1 MKKKGEKIMNYK
13 SVHGALFV
21 SLLILPMMIMPL
33 HVYATATIWTD
44 KPDYTTYETVTIYGS
59 GFLAN
64 VQVTITIMAPDS
76 SVDTIYAWTD
86 GSGAFTAQ
94 YTLNGIVGT
103 YTVTATDGTNTATT
117 TFTEGAITPE
127 LWGYTLEPSPKWT
140 HGDVKGYYECQ
151 WVPYKIEIEN
161 AKEDSVTYT
170 LTVIVHLDY
179 YDGTNYG
186 LDDVRN
192 FQMWRDGVSE
202 TPSISGPTVD
212 GWESGIQQ
220 KQFSWTFTTTSTR
233 TPKKD
238 ENCTLSFEVHIAI
251 GAHNY
256 PGSKVHTHIHSITS
270 VPSGGHRDVP
280 VVVKGPPPEADVAIQ
295 KTGVNY
301 AHEGDPIT
309 YQFTV
314 TNNGPGTAYNVQ
326 VIDNLLGDLTGNL
339 PDTTLDPDEVNTFSV
354 NYVVPTPS
362 GDIANTVT
370 VTSTT
375 SDPNSANNQASWTVD
390 VLHAGIDVSKSG
402 PNYAHQGDTIT
413 YTITVSNPSTDTT
426 MYKVSVIDSLLG
438 DKSSSFSNSLAP
450 LTSETKTFTYTV
462 TSLSGDPILN
472 TVTVKYKDALD
483 TEKTDSASWTVDVLH
498 PGIDVSKTA
507 DKTMAHE
514 GDTITYTITVSN
526 TGDCPLYSVFVTDTV
541 LGPIYSNGLALGE
554 TKTFTKSYPV
564 PTPSGDISNTVTA
577 SGYDALGRQV
587 SDSASWFVDV
597 LHPGIQ
603 VVKSGPAEI
612 HVGETITYTY
622 LVTNTGDCPLKD
634 ISVSDDL
641 AGSGSYVSGDTDL
654 DGWLDLTETWM
665 FTATYVAPDV
675 DPIVN
680 KATAS
685 GTDNLGKTV
694 TDEDT
699 WSVDVLHP
707 GIHVSKSGPLYAHEG
722 DTITYTITVSNPSTD
737 TTMYKVSVIDSL
749 LGDVSVYFSASL
761 APLASESRSF
771 TYHVPISSGDISNT
785 VTATYKNGLN
795 QPETDSASWFVDVLH
810 PGIDVTKTANATQ
823 IHYCDWV
830 EYTITVENT
839 GDCPL
844 YVVKDDPTL
853 GLHWEGW
860 LASGERH
867 VEVVDYHPEDDP
879 TINTVTVTGTDE
891 LGRTVSD
898 SASWTVDIL
907 HPGIDVTKTGPLYAH
922 EGDTIT
928 YTITVSNTGDCPL
941 YSVFVTDTVLGPIY
955 SNGLALGETKTFI
968 VNYPVPIPSGD
979 ISNTVT
985 ASGSDVLGLS
995 VSDSASWFV
1004 KVQYQ
1009 ITVTASP
1016 AGAIGGT
1023 FKVTYTKCGTIYTNV
1038 PHTTTWTEWVDSGT
1052 TVTVSDPQDL
1062 VNGAPGIRYKFDHY
1076 DPSATVTMTGS
1087 KTITLCYKT
1096 QYYLTV
1102 LIYPDGLAPLPTP
1115 PSGWYDECTYVTLT
1129 ASLTAHDTTVYTFSC
1144 WRINGQWQKY
1154 KENQITI
1161 HMDSPRI
1168 AVACYCGIGDP
1179 IGDVNLDGEVDMID
1193 IATIARHYGAK
1204 IGEPNYSIPC
1214 DINLD
1219 GKIDLR
1225 DLATAARNF
1234 TT

>member
-1 MKKKGEKIMNYK
+1 MKYRVNYA
-13 SVHGALFV
+13 G
-21 SLLILPMMIMPL
+21 LLIAVFILSTIMVPLP
-33 HVYATATIWTD
+33 VYADATIWTD
-44 KPDYTTYETVTIYGS
+44 KSDYSMYETVTIFGS

-64 VQVTITIMAPDS
+64 KQVTITITAPDLS
-76 SVDTIYAWTD
+76 ADTIYAWTD

-94 YTLNGIVGT
+94 YQLDGMEGT
-103 YTVTATDGTNTATT
+103 YTVTTTDGTNTAST
-117 TFTEGAITPE
+117 TFTESPGIAHVKSSGSTYPPEKDSFLTTENVYAIIKT
-127 LWGYTLEPSPKWT
+127 T
-140 HGDVKGYYECQ
+140 
-151 WVPYKIEIEN
+151 
-161 AKEDSVTYT
+161 
-170 LTVIVHLDY
+170 
-179 YDGTNYG
+179 
-186 LDDVRN
+186 
-192 FQMWRDGVSE
+192 
-202 TPSISGPTVD
+202 GPTFTKTVRIYVTFNDAWQPTGQVAMTDVSSD
-212 GWESGIQQ
+212 GYN
-220 KQFSWTFTTTSTR
+220 TVV
-233 TPKKD
+233 
-238 ENCTLSFEVHIAI
+238 LSH
-251 GAHNY
+251 
-256 PGSKVHTHIHSITS
+256 P
-270 VPSGGHRDVP
+270 
-280 VVVKGPPPEADVAIQ
+280 GPPTDHGPYLIWSAPPTPGDYDIVVDEDLNGIRDPGEHVDDSGTGPGFTVTEVVAQADVAIQ

-301 AHEGDPIT
+301 AHEGDTIT

-314 TNNGPGTAYNVQ
+314 RNYGPGTAYNVQ
-326 VIDNLLGDLTGNL
+326 VTDNLLGDLTGNL
-339 PDTTLDPDEVNTFSV
+339 PDTTLDPGEVNTFSV

-362 GDIANTVT
+362 GDITNTVT

-375 SDPNSANNQASWTVD
+375 SDPYPANNTASWTVD

-402 PNYAHQGDTIT
+402 PNYAHEDDTIT

-438 DKSSSFSNSLAP
+438 DKSGGFSASLAP
-450 LTSETKTFTYTV
+450 GASETKTFTYTV
-462 TSLSGDPILN
+462 PSPSNDITN
-472 TVTVKYKDALD
+472 TVTVTYKDALNQLQ
-483 TEKTDSASWTVDVLH
+483 TDSASWTVDVLH
-498 PGIDVSKTA
+498 PGIDVTKTGPA
-507 DKTMAHE
+507 YAHE

-554 TKTFTKSYPV
+554 TKTFTVSYPV

-587 SDSASWFVDV
+587 SDTASWFVDV
-597 LHPGIQ
+597 LHLGIQ
-603 VVKSGPAEI
+603 VVKSGPDEV

-641 AGSGSYVSGDTDL
+641 AGSASYVSGDTDL

-699 WSVDVLHP
+699 WFVDVLHP
-707 GIHVSKSGPLYAHEG
+707 DIHVSKSGPNYAHEG

-749 LGDVSVYFSASL
+749 LGDVSASFSASL
-761 APLASESRSF
+761 APLASESKAFFYTIPS
-771 TYHVPISSGDISNT
+771 TSGDISNT
-785 VTATYKNGLN
+785 VTATYRNGLN
-795 QPETDSASWFVDVLH
+795 QPKTDSASWFVDVLH

-860 LASGERH
+860 LAPGERH

-898 SASWTVDIL
+898 SASWTIDIL
-907 HPGIDVTKTGPLYAH
+907 HLGIDVTKTGPLYAH

-928 YTITVSNTGDCPL
+928 YTITVCNTGDCPL

-955 SNGLALGETKTFI
+955 SNGLALGETKTFTVSYTI
-968 VNYPVPIPSGD
+968 PISSGD
-979 ISNTVT
+979 IINTVI
-985 ASGSDVLGLS
+985 ASGSDITGLQ
-995 VSDSASWFV
+995 VSDSAGWFV

-1023 FKVTYTKCGTIYTNV
+1023 FKVTYTKCGTVHTAEQ
-1038 PHTTTWTEWVDSGT
+1038 HTTTWTEWIDSGT
-1052 TVTVSDPQDL
+1052 TVTVGDPQQY
-1062 VNGAPGIRYKFDHY
+1062 VPSEAGIGGVRYKFDHY
-1076 DPSATVTMTGS
+1076 DPSASVTMTGHT
-1087 KTITLCYKT
+1087 TITLVYKT

-1102 LIYPDGLAPLPTP
+1102 KTCPEGLVPAPTP
-1115 PSGWYDECTYVTLT
+1115 PSGWFDECTAVSLWASQTATKGSRTYVF
-1129 ASLTAHDTTVYTFSC
+1129 AYWS
-1144 WRINGQWQKY
+1144 INGRSVY
-1154 KENQITI
+1154 SLAATV
-1161 HMDSPRI
+1161 HMDAPKI
-1168 AVACYCGIGDP
+1168 AVANYFPDP
-1179 IGDVNLDGEVDMID
+1179 PGDVNLDGIVDMTD
-1193 IATIARHYGAK
+1193 IAMIAYRYGTRRGDAK
-1204 IGEPNYSIPC
+1204 YSLLC
-1214 DINLD
+1214 DLNGDGQINL
-1219 GKIDLR
+1219 I
-1225 DLATAARNF
+1225 DLATAARNLKK
-1234 TT
+1234 